1 MSQPEIPYIIVAG
14 IDYSPVSDLA
24 LERAFELAAEH
35 SLAEVHVVN
44 VVRTMGTLAQLE
56 SPADPGFANVSLS
69 DAAEQVRAYAEARL
83 RTFRAGQK
91 EIAPESITLVAHLRL
106 EAAAEEIAQL
116 ATDLR
121 ADLIVVGTH
130 GRRGVSRLL
139 LGSVAEEVVRLA
151 SCPVLVMRERVS
163 HDDRHAENTEN
174 EPTIEPPCV
183 RCVEARQA
191 SGGAE
196 MWCEQHREHHGR
208 RHTYHQ
214 GDRISTEVNMPL
226 VFDRH

>member
-1 MSQPEIPYIIVAG
+1 MSQPETPYIIVAG
-14 IDYSPVSDLA
+14 IDYSPVSSLA
-24 LERAFELAAEH
+24 LDRAFELAAQH
-35 SLAEVHVVN
+35 SSAEVHVVN

-83 RTFRAGQK
+83 RAFRGGRSETGAD
-91 EIAPESITLVAHLRL
+91 PITLVAHLRL

-116 ATDLR
+116 AGDLH

-151 SCPVLVMRERVS
+151 SCPVLVMRDKAHHEP
-163 HDDRHAENTEN
+163 RHEEITEN
-174 EPTIEPPCV
+174 EPQIEPPCDQ
-183 RCVEARQA
+183 CLEARRA
-191 SGGAE
+191 SGGTE
-196 MWCEQHREHHGR
+196 MWCEQHREQHGR

-214 GDRISTEVNMPL
+214 GDRTSIEVNMPL